1 MEVESSTQSGLD
13 NDLAPVH
20 RPAEVDPLYARLPE
34 GTGPAELVAV
44 MGPTGLTAALAAAQP
59 LAEQLIDERLK
70 NLPPTHALLEA
81 ARVVAA
87 RPSRHWDQG
96 STAISTRLGV
106 PTVQVRHALRT
117 LVNEWSTDQ
126 RQAAQQPLQ
135 ALGEVKRRIS
145 KAIED
150 PGEQRRT
157 PLARH
162 LDQRRQPNRQE
173 AGNTYRTPEARTP
186 EARRIPPPSRAGMP
200 RHRTR

>member
-1 MEVESSTQSGLD
+1 VESSTQSGLD

-96 STAISTRLGV
+96 RTAISTRLGV

-117 LVNEWSTDQ
+117 LVNEWNTDP

-145 KAIED
+145 RASIADD
-150 PGEQRRT
+150 P
-157 PLARH
+157 
-162 LDQRRQPNRQE
+162 
-173 AGNTYRTPEARTP
+173 
-186 EARRIPPPSRAGMP
+186 PPPSRSASPTKPPGSGQ
-200 RHRTR
+200 HI